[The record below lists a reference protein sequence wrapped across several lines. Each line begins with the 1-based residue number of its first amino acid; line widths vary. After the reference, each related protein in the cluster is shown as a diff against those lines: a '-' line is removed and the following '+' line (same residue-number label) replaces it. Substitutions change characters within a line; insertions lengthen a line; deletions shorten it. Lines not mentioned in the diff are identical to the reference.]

1 MARMVVVK
9 LLGRTIGYN
18 ALWKKM
24 CSLWKPTQRFQLMDV
39 KNDYFLAKLESMED
53 YTNILP
59 KGQWVIFGHYLTVQ
73 PRFPSFTTLQSYP
86 HKVVAWPGLS
96 GTLYKK
102 SILHEIGEMI
112 DTFIKIDLQIDK
124 GSQGQFA
131 RFVVHV
137 NLLKPLILKIRIAKR
152 IHRVEYESVPI
163 ICYHCGTYGHL
174 KDKCLQNKNE
184 EAMDEKINGDKQHF
198 YEESNLIVAYHLST
212 SVNHGNNQVHGNNHD
227 YQLDCFHDPLGL
239 VLE

>member
-1 MARMVVVK
+1 MPY
-9 LLGRTIGYN
+9 G
-18 ALWKKM
+18 KK
-24 CSLWKPTQRFQLMDV
+24 CVPYGNRHRFQLMDV
-39 KNDYFLAKLESMED
+39 KNDYFLAKFESMED
-53 YTNILP
+53 YTNILS
-59 KGQWVIFGHYLTVQ
+59 KGQWVIFGHYLIVQ
-73 PRFPSFTTLQSYP
+73 PRFPSFTTLQSYL
-86 HKVVAWPGLS
+86 HKVVAWICIPGLS

-124 GSQGQFA
+124 GSRGQFA
-131 RFVVHV
+131 GFVVHV
-137 NLLKPLILKIRIAKR
+137 NLLKPLVLKIRIAKR
-152 IHRVEYESVPI
+152 IHRVKYESLPI

-174 KDKCLQNKNE
+174 KDKCLQNKNG
-184 EAMDEKINGDKQHF
+184 EAMDEKISGDKQHF
-198 YEESNLIVAYHLST
+198 YEELNLIVVYHLST